1 MLVLA
6 RKIDQKIRIGNNIV
20 ITVLKVT
27 GDNVSL
33 GIEAPEDQLIL
44 REELALKTAELNRKS
59 AVTSKATENLPRLAE
74 KLSRDH

>member
-6 RKIDQKIRIGNNIV
+6 RKIDQKIRIGKNIV

-27 GDNVSL
+27 GDNVSI
-33 GIEAPEDQLIL
+33 GIDAPGDQLIL

-59 AVTSKATENLPRLAE
+59 AVTSDEE
-74 KLSRDH
+74 I